1 MLPGSISRNIFYEK
15 LSENHSNSHKTAGAK
30 ADVFLENI
38 KEKTQQE
45 KAEACQMAVRPFGRK
60 NLTRGQWQN

>member
-30 ADVFLENI
+30 ADVFFDSMKIDENMKKI
-38 KEKTQQE
+38 L
-45 KAEACQMAVRPFGRK
+45 AIYPG
-60 NLTRGQWQN
+60 GW

>member
-38 KEKTQQE
+38 KEKTQQ
-45 KAEACQMAVRPFGRK
+45 KRKQCVR
-60 NLTRGQWQN
+60 W